1 MIGCLKNP
9 TSKFNPTRNEERKQ
23 RKTFGEMSENSKTS
37 VKYNAKRARRA
48 KLVIYF

>member
-23 RKTFGEMSENSKTS
+23 RKTFGEMSENSKTML
-37 VKYNAKRARRA
+37 KEREERN
-48 KLVIYF
+48 